1 MLFAVL
7 ACLALQWCSG
17 VRALP
22 TWEGL
27 NAHSSFTTSLVPS
40 VTFMPPELPIANTK
54 KKTDASLRP
63 GEPGNLTA
71 VPAVQRRAPP
81 LFSVSQDQLWQYR
94 NESTIYPV
102 AVKNTTL
109 IEGVPPLQLVVGK
122 QPAATVVAGG
132 SWRWRG
138 SMLRYDLGVAGNSGV
153 FYLCPLKDSTTG
165 IFMFLE
171 PSPTPAGCHIVTL
184 HSFSARIQN
193 AG

>member
-7 ACLALQWCSG
+7 AGLAVHVLQWCSG

-27 NAHSSFTTSLVPS
+27 NAHSSFTSSLVPS
-40 VTFMPPELPIANTK
+40 VTFIEILGPPGVITSQTHLSSHT
-54 KKTDASLRP
+54 P

-71 VPAVQRRAPP
+71 VPTVQLRAPP

-109 IEGVPPLQLVVGK
+109 VEGVPPLQLVLGK
-122 QPAATVVAGG
+122 QPGGTVVAGG
-132 SWRWRG
+132 TWRWRG
-138 SMLRYDLGVAGNSGV
+138 SMLRYELGVAGNSGV
-153 FYLCPLKDSTTG
+153 FYLCPLKDSTAG

-171 PSPTPAGCHIVTL
+171 P
-184 HSFSARIQN
+184 
-193 AG
+193 